1 MMFDTSGF
9 GRQIDI
15 LHRTMDTS
23 MLRQNVIANNIANAN
38 TPNFKR
44 QDVNFESRL
53 AYALQTERQEPRFQE
68 ALTNER
74 HISFHER
81 LDYRD
86 VRPRRVTDFA
96 STAKNNGNNVDIEV
110 ESMNQLNNQ
119 LAYQMMTRSV
129 ADAFQR
135 VNLVLR

>member
-1 MMFDTSGF
+1 MFESTGF
-9 GRQIDI
+9 GRQLDI
-15 LHRTMDTS
+15 LQRSMDTS
-23 MLRQNVIANNIANAN
+23 LLRQNVIANNIANAN

-44 QDVNFESRL
+44 SDVNFESRL
-53 AYALQTERQEPRFQE
+53 AYALESEARQPRFQE

-86 VRPRRVTDFA
+86 VRPRRVLDFA
-96 STAKNNGNNVDIEV
+96 TTAKNNGNNVDIEV
-110 ESMNQLNNQ
+110 ESMDLLNNQ

-129 ADAFQR
+129 ADAFAR
-135 VNLVLR
+135 INLVLQ

>member
-1 MMFDTSGF
+1 MIFDNTGF
-9 GRQIDI
+9 GRQVDI
-15 LHRTMDTS
+15 LQRSMDTS
-23 MLRQNVIANNIANAN
+23 LLRQNVIADNIANAN

-44 QDVNFESRL
+44 TEVNFESRL
-53 AYALQTERQEPRFQE
+53 RYALESENREPRFQA
-68 ALTNER
+68 ALSDDR
-74 HISFHER
+74 HIRFHQP

-86 VRPRRVTDFA
+86 VRPRRVTDFL
-96 STAKNNGNNVDIEV
+96 STAQNNGNNVDIEV
-110 ESMNQLNNQ
+110 EAMNQLNNQ

>member
-1 MMFDTSGF
+1 MFEGTSF

-44 QDVNFESRL
+44 SEVNFESRL
-53 AYALQTERQEPRFQE
+53 AYALKSSSREPRFQE
-68 ALTNER
+68 RRTHER
-74 HISFHER
+74 HISFHR
-81 LDYRD
+81 PLDYRD
-86 VRPRRVTDFA
+86 VRPRRVLDFMT
-96 STAKNNGNNVDIEV
+96 TAKNNGNNVDIEV
-110 ESMNQLNNQ
+110 ESMDLLNNQ

-129 ADAFQR
+129 ADSFTR
-135 VNLVLR
+135 INLVLR

>member
-1 MMFDTSGF
+1 MMFDQSGF

-15 LHRTMDTS
+15 LQRTMDAS
-23 MLRQNVIANNIANAN
+23 LLRQNVIANNIANVN

-44 QDVNFESRL
+44 GQVNFESRL
-53 AYALQTERQEPRFQE
+53 AHALASEGREPRFRE
-68 ALTNER
+68 ALTDEA
-74 HISFHER
+74 HIPFHET

-96 STAKNNGNNVDIEV
+96 TTAKNNGNNVDIDV
-110 ESMNQLNNQ
+110 EAMDQLNNQ

-135 VNLVLR
+135 INLVLR

>member
-1 MMFDTSGF
+1 MMFENTGF

-15 LHRTMDTS
+15 LQRSMDAS
-23 MLRQNVIANNIANAN
+23 LLRQNVIANNIANAN

-44 QDVNFESRL
+44 GEVNFESRL
-53 AYALQTERQEPRFQE
+53 AYALESESRRPRFQE
-68 ALTNER
+68 ALTDEN
-74 HISFHER
+74 HIRFHEP

-86 VRPRRVTDFA
+86 VRPRRVTDFL
-96 STAKNNGNNVDIEV
+96 STAENNGNNVDIEV

-135 VNLVLR
+135 INLVLR